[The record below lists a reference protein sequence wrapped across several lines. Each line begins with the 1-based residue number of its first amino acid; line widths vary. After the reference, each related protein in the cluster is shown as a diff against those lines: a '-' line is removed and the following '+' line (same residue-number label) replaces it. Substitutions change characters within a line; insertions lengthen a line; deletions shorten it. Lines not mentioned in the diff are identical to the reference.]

1 MDVNMNGLIM
11 VIMIIIITVIVIIVL
26 VMIIMI
32 IKLWICLEE
41 VFDMNKDD
49 DVDKNKVGAL
59 NIKAKHY
66 SDSSSDEDVKL
77 SGKWVDR

>member
-1 MDVNMNGLIM
+1 
-11 VIMIIIITVIVIIVL
+11 
-26 VMIIMI
+26 
-32 IKLWICLEE
+32 
-41 VFDMNKDD
+41 MNKDD

-77 SGKWVDR
+77 SGK